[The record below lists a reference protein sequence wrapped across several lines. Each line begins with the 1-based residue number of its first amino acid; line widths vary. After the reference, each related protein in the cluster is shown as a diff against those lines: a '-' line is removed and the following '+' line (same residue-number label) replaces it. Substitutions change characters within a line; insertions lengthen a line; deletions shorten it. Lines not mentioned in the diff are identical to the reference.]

1 MKQKMENNSVLIEV
15 FQTILKNR
23 IMGNIDLALTE
34 LEGEEDY
41 ESCQKL
47 KELKETLEKEL

>member
-1 MKQKMENNSVLIEV
+1 MENNSVLIEV

>member
-1 MKQKMENNSVLIEV
+1 MKLKMENNSVLIEV